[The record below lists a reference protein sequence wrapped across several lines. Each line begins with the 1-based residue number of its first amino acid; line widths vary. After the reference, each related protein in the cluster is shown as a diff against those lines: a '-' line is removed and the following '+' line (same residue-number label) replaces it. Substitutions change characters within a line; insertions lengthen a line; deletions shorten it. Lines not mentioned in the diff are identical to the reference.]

1 MSINKSLLTLGKV
14 ISALSKQYQNGKK
27 TFIPYRESVLT
38 WYVHFRIFF
47 YAEVKAFSDY
57 GFLFYQEASLPL
69 PPSLSNDLWR
79 EEISLLHQ
87 VKNKQD
93 LGLYFK

>member
-1 MSINKSLLTLGKV
+1 MSINKSLLTLGRV

-38 WYVHFRIFF
+38 WYVLGMLS
-47 YAEVKAFSDY
+47 ETLVFSSIH
-57 GFLFYQEASLPL
+57 EAPL
-69 PPSLSNDLWR
+69 PILFPCLSNDLLK

-87 VKNKQD
+87 IKIQQV
-93 LGLYFK
+93 FVF